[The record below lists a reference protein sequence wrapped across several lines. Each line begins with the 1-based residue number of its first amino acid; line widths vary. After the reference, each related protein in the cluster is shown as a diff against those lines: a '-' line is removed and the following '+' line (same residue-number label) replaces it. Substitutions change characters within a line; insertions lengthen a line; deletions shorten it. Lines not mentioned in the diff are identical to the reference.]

1 MLYLI
6 PTPLA
11 EKTANFV
18 LSPQI
23 KEILPTIE
31 IFLVENIRTARRFL
45 REYIPNFD
53 LDTPEIHE
61 LNQQTTA
68 NDLKKTLEKIEK
80 GKITGVMS
88 EAGCPS
94 IADPGNWIVKWSHSK
109 NIEVIPLIGPSSI
122 FLALMAS
129 GLNGQQFCFHG
140 YLPIDAEA
148 RKNKIIELEKQSQ
161 KNNQTQIFI
170 ETPYR
175 NNQLKEA
182 FLTHLHEDTWF
193 CVACDI
199 TNENAFIKTFQKK
212 NWKNIVVDLHKKPTI
227 FLFLWNK

>member
-11 EKTANFV
+11 PKTADFV
-18 LSPQI
+18 LAPQI

-31 IFLVENIRTARRFL
+31 IFLVENIRTSRRFL

-53 LDTPEIHE
+53 LETPEIHQ
-61 LNQQTTA
+61 LNQDTTPQE
-68 NDLKKTLEKIEK
+68 LKKTLDKIEK
-80 GKITGVMS
+80 GKIVGVMS

-94 IADPGNWIVKWSHSK
+94 IADPGHWLVRWAHSK
-109 NIEVIPLIGPSSI
+109 NIQVLPLVGPSSI

-129 GLNGQQFCFHG
+129 GLNGQQFCFNG
-140 YLPIDAEA
+140 YLPIDAQE
-148 RKNKIIELEKQSQ
+148 RKNKIIELEKYSR

-175 NNQLKEA
+175 NNQLKES
-182 FLTHLHEDTWF
+182 FLQHLSDNTWL

-199 TNENAFIKTFQKK
+199 TDENSFIKTFQKK
-212 NWKNIVVDLHKKPTI
+212 NWKKIEVDLHKKPTI
-227 FLFLWNK
+227 FLFLAE